1 MTDKEIAPFGAFVV
15 LDENAKI
22 RDISSQAVG
31 MTPKG
36 IAILIKEL
44 KKNMYTVE
52 DTEEQHLT
60 SNIFFT
66 AYSHMLDT
74 NKSAKECIIHAAT
87 IHKKDVEKVLAEKS
101 KGSGR
106 LSKKVI
112 KKHDHHPIQK
122 DMIKQKTFNRQALSN
137 AKNLWQLLNT
147 LSTFRQMY
155 AWLLELRKDNKS
167 LNTRMHLAEAEIARL
182 NSIVGLGEMS
192 FLDKLKYLK
201 GTGLTQQEC
210 AEILSKS
217 LSTIKRNWNIVD
229 DTFLTP

>member
-1 MTDKEIAPFGAFVV
+1 MSFNVPDGQK
-15 LDENAKI
+15 KI
-22 RDISSQAVG
+22 TDISSLAEG
-31 MTPKG
+31 MTPKDL
-36 IAILIKEL
+36 AILIKEL
-44 KKNMYTVE
+44 KKKMYIG
-52 DTEEQHLT
+52 DDNDEQHLT

-74 NKSAKECIIHAAT
+74 NKSAKDCIIHAAN
-87 IHKKDVEKVLAEKS
+87 IHKKDVEKVLSEKS
-101 KGSGR
+101 SNSGR
-106 LSKKVI
+106 LSKKVV
-112 KKHDHHPIQK
+112 KKYDHHPIQR
-122 DMIKQKTFNRQALSN
+122 DMIKQKAFNRQALSN

-210 AEILSKS
+210 ADILSKS
-217 LSTIKRNWNIVD
+217 LSTIKRNWNNGD